1 MQKQLESQR
10 ICQEKFAQEIEKVR
24 QEADELRQKDM
35 NMIEILNEQIKQ
47 MEFDKEIP
55 LKTVADRENKI
66 KNLMAN
72 NLDLQA

>member
-35 NMIEILNEQIKQ
+35 NMIEILNEQIK
-47 MEFDKEIP
+47 
-55 LKTVADRENKI
+55 
-66 KNLMAN
+66 
-72 NLDLQA
+72 